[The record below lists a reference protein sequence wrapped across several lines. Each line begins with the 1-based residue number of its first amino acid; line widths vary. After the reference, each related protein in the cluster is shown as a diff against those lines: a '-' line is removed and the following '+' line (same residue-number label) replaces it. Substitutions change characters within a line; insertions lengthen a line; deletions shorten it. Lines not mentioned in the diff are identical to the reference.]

1 MLKINRIKAISYT
14 AEKTF
19 GFDYRL
25 DSKLNLI
32 SSSSNTKG
40 KSSVLVAIYYCLGF
54 EEIIGGKGKKTLT
67 PVYKT
72 DVEDIDGK
80 IYDVL
85 QSEVWL
91 EITNGYEVVSIL
103 RTADKDNRSDNLITV
118 YYDSMDN
125 IGDEEII
132 CEDMYVHEK
141 HAATSIKGFHA
152 FLEEFIGFELPLI
165 PASDGKEYKLYLQLL
180 FSGIFIEQKRGWADL
195 FSAMPTYGIKECKK
209 RIIEYILGL
218 DTYENEKKRI
228 RLRYEES
235 DIAREWEYLFQEA
248 QKIVRREDCV
258 ISGFPVKPRILDD
271 SFSNQIYVQTISHSK
286 TFVIDYI
293 SQLEDKKHSLESR
306 KPKVL
311 DNFEELQKQL
321 EEIERSIL
329 ELERKSRDDNKA
341 VVLER
346 KIISDLN
353 KSLEAVYSDLRNN
366 KDALKLQQL
375 GSSIGSEVFAGKCPI
390 CGQTVQDSLL
400 PAQNCDHIMT
410 IDENIKHLESQVS
423 MLRFAMESHKKKLNE
438 LELVCQHESGELF
451 ALRRQAKTIRND
463 LFSVDDDYSE
473 AVVSERI
480 KTENKIVSLQKML
493 EELNVIYVKL
503 KGLSCLWKRYLA
515 EKSKLPKANFTK
527 SDAEKVQLLEAKFK
541 YYLRKFDYQS
551 VKNYDSI
558 RISDENYLP
567 TSDGFDMKFDSSASD
582 NIRAIWAYTLA
593 LLVTSLEK
601 RGNHPSIILFDE
613 PAQHSIDADDVVE
626 LFDAVNELPNCVEV
640 ILGITLNDAVVQEAA
655 MSRVERGKFNIIDVG
670 EHSFKEI

>member
-1 MLKINRIKAISYT
+1 MLKINRIKALSYT

-19 GFDYRL
+19 GFDYKL

-32 SSSSNTKG
+32 SSSNNTKG

-72 DVEDIDGK
+72 DIEDVDGV
-80 IYDVL
+80 IHDVL

-91 EITNGYEVVSIL
+91 EISNGYDVVTIL
-103 RTADKDNRSDNLITV
+103 RTADKDNRSENLVTV
-118 YYDSMDN
+118 FYDSIDN
-125 IGDEEII
+125 INDKETSF
-132 CEDMYVHEK
+132 EDMYVHEK
-141 HAATSIKGFHA
+141 NSTTSIKGFHA
-152 FLEEFIGFELPLI
+152 FLEKFIGFELPLI
-165 PASDGKEYKLYLQLL
+165 PASDGKEYKLYMQLL
-180 FSGIFIEQKRGWADL
+180 FSAVFIEQKRGWADL

-228 RLRYEES
+228 KLKYDES
-235 DIAREWEYLFQEA
+235 TITKDWDCLFQEA
-248 QKIVRREDCV
+248 QKIVRREDCL
-258 ISGFPVKPRILDD
+258 ITGFPSNPRILPED
-271 SFSNQIYVQTISHSK
+271 FTNQIHVKTIGQSSF
-286 TFVIDYI
+286 FVLEYI
-293 SQLEDKKHSLESR
+293 SQLDRKKLTLESR

-311 DNFEELQKQL
+311 DNYEELQKQL
-321 EEIERSIL
+321 EEIENAIIT
-329 ELERKSRDDNKA
+329 LERKNRDDNRSII
-341 VVLER
+341 LE
-346 KIISDLN
+346 KGIISDLN
-353 KSLEAVYSDLRNN
+353 KSLEAIQSDLRNN

-375 GSSIGSEVFAGKCPI
+375 GSSIGSDVFLGKCPI

-400 PAQNCDHIMT
+400 PTQNCDHIMT
-410 IDENIKHLESQVS
+410 IEENIKHLDAQAS
-423 MLRFAMESHKKKLNE
+423 MLIFAIESHKKKLSE
-438 LELVCQHESGELF
+438 LELVRQHESGELF

-473 AVVSERI
+473 AVVAERI
-480 KTENKIVSLQKML
+480 KTENKIVSLQNML
-493 EELNVIYVKL
+493 DELEIIYNKL
-503 KGLSCLWKRYLA
+503 RALSNLWKKHLA

-527 SDAEKVQLLEAKFK
+527 QDSEKINILETKFK

-551 VKNYDSI
+551 VKNFDSI
-558 RISDENYLP
+558 RISEENYLP

-593 LLVTSLEK
+593 LLATSIEK
-601 RGNHPSIILFDE
+601 QGNHPAVVLFDE
-613 PAQHSIDADDVVE
+613 PAQHSIDADDVIA
-626 LFDAVNELPNCVEV
+626 LFDVINELPNCVEV

-655 MSRVERGKFNIIDVG
+655 MARVESEKFNVVDVG